1 MPLRLSREDARR
13 IAVRAQL
20 LSVERPAGIV
30 ETIDALT
37 IVNIEPTAAIAPS
50 ADHILWSRLGW
61 PYQPA
66 DLVRLVEEDRAI
78 FEWGGFYR
86 TMADLPLLLPD
97 MRRRPQSAH
106 ASQWL
111 AANDRFRRDVLDRLR
126 DEGPL
131 RPADIPDT
139 AQVSWSSSG
148 WTNNRNTLQLLEMLV
163 LRGEVAISSRV
174 STPPSRSA
182 GALHGA
188 QGGVGPSGGRRFDL
202 AERVYPAAVAELSIE
217 EAARERAER
226 RLGSLGLARAKGL
239 AQPLEPIDVG
249 EIGEEAVVDGTDGVW
264 RLDPAWR
271 ERLDEFAPRTALL
284 SPFDRLV
291 FDRRRLEEIFGFE
304 YLLEMYKPAAKRR
317 WGYFALPI
325 LHGDRF
331 VGKLD
336 AKADRKAGVLR
347 VFAVHEDEPFTD
359 DVAIAV
365 EAEIAELARW
375 LGMEVLEGPR

>member
-1 MPLRLSREDARR
+1 MPHRLSREQARR

-20 LSVERPAGIV
+20 LSQERPAGIV

-37 IVNIEPTAAIAPS
+37 IVNIEPTAAVAPS

-66 DLVRLVEEDRAI
+66 DLARLVEQDRAV

-86 TMADLPLLLPD
+86 TMTDLPLLLPE
-97 MRRRPQSAH
+97 MRERPYSAE
-106 ASQWL
+106 ARAWL
-111 AANDRFRRDVLDRLR
+111 SANDRFRRDVLDRLR
-126 DEGPL
+126 SDGPL

-139 AQVSWSSSG
+139 AQVSWRSSG
-148 WTNNRNTLQLLEMLV
+148 WTNNRNTLQMLEMLV
-163 LRGEVAISSRV
+163 LRGDVAIASRD
-174 STPPSRSA
+174 RA
-182 GALHGA
+182 
-188 QGGVGPSGGRRFDL
+188 GRRFDL
-202 AERVYPAAVAELSIE
+202 AERVYPADVAELSAE

-226 RLGSLGLARAKGL
+226 RLASLGLARAKGI

-249 EIGEEAVVDGTDGVW
+249 EVGEEAVVDGVDGTW
-264 RLDPAWR
+264 RVDPQSLRDA
-271 ERLDEFAPRTALL
+271 EAAFTPRTALL

-291 FDRRRLEEIFGFE
+291 FDRRRLEELFDYE

-336 AKADRKAGVLR
+336 AKADRKQGVLH
-347 VFAVHEDEPFTD
+347 VFAVHEDEPFGD
-359 DVAIAV
+359 DLTAAV
-365 EAEIAELARW
+365 EGEIADLARW
-375 LGMEVLEGPR
+375 LTLEVRGTATARR

>member
-1 MPLRLSREDARR
+1 MPTSPTRLTREQARR

-20 LSVERPAGIV
+20 LSAERPAGIV

-37 IVNIEPTAAIAPS
+37 VVNIEPTAAIAPS
-50 ADHILWSRLGW
+50 ADLILWSRLGW

-66 DLVRLVEEDRAI
+66 DLTRLVEEDRAV

-86 TMADLPLLLPD
+86 TMTDLPLL
-97 MRRRPQSAH
+97 RPEMATRPYSREARE
-106 ASQWL
+106 WL
-111 AANDRFRRDVLDRLR
+111 TANDEFRTEVMAKLR
-126 DEGPL
+126 AEGPL

-139 AQVSWSSSG
+139 AQVSWRSSG

-163 LRGEVAISSRV
+163 LRGEVAISSRD
-174 STPPSRSA
+174 A
-182 GALHGA
+182 
-188 QGGVGPSGGRRFDL
+188 GGRLFDL
-202 AERVYPAAVAELSIE
+202 AERVYPADMPELSA
-217 EAARERAER
+217 EAAALERAER
-226 RLGSLGLARAKGL
+226 RLASFGVARAKSL
-239 AQPLEPIDVG
+239 SQPIEPIDVG
-249 EIGEEAVVDGTDGVW
+249 EIGIEAVVDDTPGVW
-264 RLDPAWR
+264 RVDPTAI
-271 ERLDEFAPRTALL
+271 EAIDDFVPRTALL

-291 FDRRRLEEIFGFE
+291 FDRKRLEELFGYE

-347 VFAVHEDEPFTD
+347 VFAVHEDAPFDRQATE
-359 DVAIAV
+359 AV
-365 EAEIAELARW
+365 HSEIRDLAAW
-375 LGMEVLEGPR
+375 LGLDVQGLPER